1 MSMIRTAYYR
11 VYYCLYVG
19 LRRSTMATG
28 WALAFTTILYFS
40 VLLFLNLI
48 TILCVLT
55 IITRYGVYRM
65 WHWEWF
71 VPLSVIL
78 NSFLFLSK
86 QRYLKVFDMFKNE
99 EKPIR
104 NRRRAWCVVYIVM
117 SFVSVMLMYYI
128 LGELGLWYY
137 NPTQM

>member
-1 MSMIRTAYYR
+1 MNMIRTAYYR

-28 WALAFTTILYFS
+28 WALAFSTVMMFSIL
-40 VLLFLNLI
+40 LLWNLV

-65 WHWEWF
+65 WHWELF
-71 VPLSVIL
+71 LPLFIIL
-78 NSFLFLSK
+78 NTILFVLK
-86 QRYLKVFDMFKNE
+86 QRYIKVAEMFKDE
-99 EKPIR
+99 EKPVR
-104 NRRRAWCVVYIVM
+104 NKRRAWCVVYIVM
-117 SFVSVMLMYYI
+117 SCISVPLMYYI